1 VELRVRLPS
10 PLRRTRA
17 FSLEDRFDGAEHFRM
32 SELRAVVLGASGG
45 IGAALVA
52 MLQQS
57 GNYGAIHAGAR
68 RLSPASSPMVVPF
81 VFDLADEA
89 SIAQAAD
96 EIGAAGPLDLAIVAT
111 GMLHGDWQNLPEKG
125 WRFLDTQAMSH
136 VFAVNTIGPALI
148 AKHFLPLL
156 RRDRCSIFA
165 ALSARVGSISDNR
178 SGGWHSYRASK
189 AALNMLVRNF
199 AIEFARRNP
208 QGIVVAVHPGTVD
221 TPLSKP
227 FQRSVPQ
234 GSLFSPE
241 QSATRILATLD
252 ALSPA
257 DSGKLFAWNGEEIP
271 F

>member
-1 VELRVRLPS
+1 
-10 PLRRTRA
+10 
-17 FSLEDRFDGAEHFRM
+17 M
-32 SELRAVVLGASGG
+32 SEFRAVVFGATGG
-45 IGAALVA
+45 VGAALVT

-57 GNYGAIHAGAR
+57 GSFCAIHAGAR
-68 RLSPASSPMVVPF
+68 NPVAAQASTIIPF
-81 VFDLADEA
+81 TFDLADEA
-89 SIAQAAD
+89 SIAQAAGA
-96 EIGAAGPLDLAIVAT
+96 IGSAGPLDLAIVAT
-111 GMLHGDWQNLPEKG
+111 GMLHGDCQNLPEKG
-125 WRFLDTQAMSH
+125 WRFLDAQAMSH

-165 ALSARVGSISDNR
+165 ALSARVGSICDNR

-208 QGIVVAVHPGTVD
+208 HGIVVAVHPGTVD
-221 TPLSKP
+221 TPLTKP
-227 FQRSVPQ
+227 FQRSVPE
-234 GSLFSPE
+234 GKLFSPE
-241 QSATRILATLD
+241 QSASRILATLD

-257 DSGKLFAWNGEEIP
+257 DSGKLFAWNGDEIP